1 MPILHYPLFTV
12 RPRKDFPQTRIT
24 LNHTGRIFTRT
35 QVHNCSLFPIAEGVT
50 TTADREAQLSQSP
63 ITLWQNYPI
72 YQIPRGIVHMHSI
85 RLYTSVALIVFVSA
99 CSSVYYDTMEKVGIH
114 KRDIMVDRVESAR
127 DAQAEAQEQFQSAL
141 DQFASV
147 INLEESDLKR
157 AYDSLN
163 HEFEACESAAEEV
176 SERIGKVESVAE
188 DLFEEWQKELELYEN
203 KSLKATSAQKLKQT
217 RQRYQTMLSSMKK
230 AEKSMQP
237 VLNNFRDNVLFL
249 KHNLNAQAIGSLRG
263 EFGNLKADI
272 NNLINRMNQSI
283 KQSDEFIRGM
293 QSS

>member
-1 MPILHYPLFTV
+1 M
-12 RPRKDFPQTRIT
+12 
-24 LNHTGRIFTRT
+24 
-35 QVHNCSLFPIAEGVT
+35 
-50 TTADREAQLSQSP
+50 
-63 ITLWQNYPI
+63 
-72 YQIPRGIVHMHSI
+72 RGIVHMLSI
-85 RLYTSVALIVFVSA
+85 RLYTLFALIVFISG

-163 HEFEACESAAEEV
+163 HEFEASEAAAEEV
-176 SERIGKVESVAE
+176 TERINKVESVAE
-188 DLFEEWQKELELYEN
+188 DLFEEWQEELKLYES
-203 KSLKATSAQKLKQT
+203 KSLKATSAKKLKQT
-217 RQRYQTMLSSMKK
+217 KQRYKSMLSSMKK
-230 AEKSMQP
+230 AESSMRP
-237 VLNNFRDNVLFL
+237 VLNTFRDNVLFL

-263 EFGNLKADI
+263 EFSNLKADI
-272 NNLINRMNQSI
+272 NTLINRMNKSI

>member
-1 MPILHYPLFTV
+1 ML
-12 RPRKDFPQTRIT
+12 
-24 LNHTGRIFTRT
+24 
-35 QVHNCSLFPIAEGVT
+35 
-50 TTADREAQLSQSP
+50 
-63 ITLWQNYPI
+63 
-72 YQIPRGIVHMHSI
+72 SI
-85 RLYTSVALIVFVSA
+85 RLYTLFALIVFISG

-163 HEFEACESAAEEV
+163 HEFEASEAAAEEV
-176 SERIGKVESVAE
+176 TERINKVESVAE
-188 DLFEEWQKELELYEN
+188 DLFEEWQEELKLYEN
-203 KSLKATSAQKLKQT
+203 KSLKATSAKKLKQT
-217 RQRYQTMLSSMKK
+217 KQRYKSMLSSMKK
-230 AEKSMQP
+230 AESSMRP
-237 VLNNFRDNVLFL
+237 VLNTFRDNVLFL

-263 EFGNLKADI
+263 EFSNLKADI
-272 NNLINRMNQSI
+272 NTLINRMNKSI

>member
-1 MPILHYPLFTV
+1 MF
-12 RPRKDFPQTRIT
+12 
-24 LNHTGRIFTRT
+24 
-35 QVHNCSLFPIAEGVT
+35 
-50 TTADREAQLSQSP
+50 
-63 ITLWQNYPI
+63 
-72 YQIPRGIVHMHSI
+72 SI
-85 RLYTSVALIVFVSA
+85 RLYILFALIVFITG

-163 HEFEACESAAEEV
+163 HEFEASEAAAAEV
-176 SERIGKVESVAE
+176 TERISKVEKVAD
-188 DLFEEWQKELELYEN
+188 DLFEEWREELQLYEN
-203 KSLKATSAQKLKQT
+203 KSLKATSTKKLKQT
-217 RQRYQTMLSSMKK
+217 KQRYQTMLSSMKK
-230 AEKSMQP
+230 AESSMRP
-237 VLNNFRDNVLFL
+237 VLNTFRDNVLFL

-272 NNLINRMNQSI
+272 NNLINRMNMSI

>member
-1 MPILHYPLFTV
+1 M
-12 RPRKDFPQTRIT
+12 
-24 LNHTGRIFTRT
+24 
-35 QVHNCSLFPIAEGVT
+35 
-50 TTADREAQLSQSP
+50 
-63 ITLWQNYPI
+63 
-72 YQIPRGIVHMHSI
+72 RGIVHMLSI
-85 RLYTSVALIVFVSA
+85 RLYTLFALIVFISG

-163 HEFEACESAAEEV
+163 HEFEASEAAAEEV
-176 SERIGKVESVAE
+176 TERINKVESVAE
-188 DLFEEWQKELELYEN
+188 DLFEEWQEELKLYEN
-203 KSLKATSAQKLKQT
+203 KSLKATSAKKLKQT
-217 RQRYQTMLSSMKK
+217 KQRYKSMLSSMKK
-230 AEKSMQP
+230 AESSMRP
-237 VLNNFRDNVLFL
+237 VLNTFRDNVLFL

-263 EFGNLKADI
+263 EFSNLKADI
-272 NNLINRMNQSI
+272 NTLINRMNKSI

>member
-1 MPILHYPLFTV
+1 
-12 RPRKDFPQTRIT
+12 
-24 LNHTGRIFTRT
+24 
-35 QVHNCSLFPIAEGVT
+35 
-50 TTADREAQLSQSP
+50 
-63 ITLWQNYPI
+63 
-72 YQIPRGIVHMHSI
+72 MHSI
-85 RLYTSVALIVFVSA
+85 RLYPTVALMVLVSA

-127 DAQAEAQEQFQSAL
+127 DAQADAQEQFQSAL

-147 INLEESDLKR
+147 INLQESDLKR

-163 HEFEACESAAEEV
+163 HEFEACESAAHEV
-176 SERIGKVESVAE
+176 SERISKVESVAE
-188 DLFEEWQKELELYEN
+188 ALFEEWQEELDLYQN
-203 KSLKATSAQKLKQT
+203 KSLKENSAKKLKQT
-217 RQRYQTMLSSMKK
+217 KQRYQSMLGSMKK

-237 VLNNFRDNVLFL
+237 VLRTFRDNVLFL

-283 KQSDEFIRGM
+283 RQSDDFIRGM
-293 QSS
+293 QAS

>member
-1 MPILHYPLFTV
+1 
-12 RPRKDFPQTRIT
+12 
-24 LNHTGRIFTRT
+24 
-35 QVHNCSLFPIAEGVT
+35 
-50 TTADREAQLSQSP
+50 
-63 ITLWQNYPI
+63 
-72 YQIPRGIVHMHSI
+72 
-85 RLYTSVALIVFVSA
+85 
-99 CSSVYYDTMEKVGIH
+99 MEKVGIH

-163 HEFEACESAAEEV
+163 HEFEASEAAAAEV
-176 SERIGKVESVAE
+176 TERISKVESVAE
-188 DLFEEWQKELELYEN
+188 DLFEEWQEELDLYEN
-203 KSLKATSAQKLKQT
+203 KSLKATSARKLKQT
-217 RQRYQTMLSSMKK
+217 KQRYQTMLSSMKK
-230 AEKSMQP
+230 AERSMQP
-237 VLNNFRDNVLFL
+237 VINTFRDNVLFL
-249 KHNLNAQAIGSLRG
+249 KHNLNARAIGSLRG

>member
-1 MPILHYPLFTV
+1 ML
-12 RPRKDFPQTRIT
+12 
-24 LNHTGRIFTRT
+24 
-35 QVHNCSLFPIAEGVT
+35 SL
-50 TTADREAQLSQSP
+50 
-63 ITLWQNYPI
+63 
-72 YQIPRGIVHMHSI
+72 
-85 RLYTSVALIVFVSA
+85 RLYALSALMLLVSG

-127 DAQAEAQEQFQSAL
+127 DAQSEAQEQFQSAL

-163 HEFEACESAAEEV
+163 HEFEASESAAEEV
-176 SERIGKVESVAE
+176 SKRIDKVESVAE
-188 DLFEEWQKELELYEN
+188 DLFEEWHKELELYEN
-203 KSLKATSAQKLKQT
+203 KSLKATSAKKLKQT
-217 RQRYQTMLSSMKK
+217 KQRYQSMLSSMRK

-237 VLNNFRDNVLFL
+237 VLNTLRDNVLFL

-272 NNLINRMNQSI
+272 DTLINRMNQSI

-293 QSS
+293 QNS